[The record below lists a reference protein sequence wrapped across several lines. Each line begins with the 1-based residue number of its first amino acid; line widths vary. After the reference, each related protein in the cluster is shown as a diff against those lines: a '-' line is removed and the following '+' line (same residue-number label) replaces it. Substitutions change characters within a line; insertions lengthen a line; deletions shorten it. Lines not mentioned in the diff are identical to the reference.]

1 VTSLDFKSK
10 TSWQQHDRALGY
22 AALIATIL
30 AFSGGST
37 LVKLAHTPAVAISF
51 WRMLLCSF
59 IWIGILRVTERRWLS
74 WADIRPAL
82 LPGITFGLNI
92 TFFFAGVTKTSVAS
106 AEFTGALTPL
116 LVVPAGALF
125 FKERLHG
132 KALGFGLISLVGLAV
147 VLFNAPPN
155 GEFAWAGIAWV
166 ALATSL
172 WSTYLLTSR
181 ALRHGRSVAAVM
193 AAISPIATVVI
204 LPVGL
209 FVFPGDIDDVTW
221 RSVLYIVILAILTG
235 TVAHGLMV
243 FAQHSVPIGVI
254 SILQVAQ
261 PALAVMWSMI
271 FLGSSVRPVQFAG
284 MALVIAGLVAVTV
297 QTRRATPVPAT
308 IVAIE
313 GELAG
318 PAG

>member
-1 VTSLDFKSK
+1 MTSLDFKSK
-10 TSWQQHDRALGY
+10 TSWQQNDRALGY
-22 AALIATIL
+22 AALVATIL

-37 LVKLAHTPAVAISF
+37 LVKLAHTPGVAISF

-59 IWIGILRVTERRWLS
+59 IWIGILRVTERRWLT
-74 WADIRPAL
+74 WADIKPAL
-82 LPGITFGLNI
+82 VPGITFGLNI
-92 TFFFAGVTKTSVAS
+92 TFFFTGVTKTSVAS

-132 KALGFGLISLVGLAV
+132 RALGFGLVSLAGLAV
-147 VLFNAPPN
+147 VLFNSPAN
-155 GEFAWAGIAWV
+155 GEFAWEGIAWI

-181 ALRHGRSVAAVM
+181 ALRHGRSVASVM
-193 AAISPIATVVI
+193 AAISPVATVVI
-204 LPVGL
+204 LPLGL
-209 FVFPGDIDDVTW
+209 FVFPGDLGEVTW
-221 RSVLYIVILAILTG
+221 RSVFYIVILAILTG
-235 TVAHGLMV
+235 TLAHGLMV
-243 FAQHSVPIGVI
+243 FAQRSVPIGVI

-297 QTRRATPVPAT
+297 QTRRAALVPAT
-308 IVAIE
+308 IVDVK

-318 PAG
+318 SAG